1 MSSHN
6 DNLTQAVS
14 IEVLLS
20 GLVSESLDPLVHC
33 SAIKIPWN
41 SLQLQTSLEFLC
53 PAEFLEVLLTRLSLV
68 YTSIVTDTRPL
79 LKGIESH
86 DLQKNDNKH

>member
-1 MSSHN
+1 MGVLHSRVLKTGIHNKSKISSARNSRHNCMSSHN

-33 SAIKIPWN
+33 SAIKIP
-41 SLQLQTSLEFLC
+41 
-53 PAEFLEVLLTRLSLV
+53 
-68 YTSIVTDTRPL
+68 
-79 LKGIESH
+79 
-86 DLQKNDNKH
+86 